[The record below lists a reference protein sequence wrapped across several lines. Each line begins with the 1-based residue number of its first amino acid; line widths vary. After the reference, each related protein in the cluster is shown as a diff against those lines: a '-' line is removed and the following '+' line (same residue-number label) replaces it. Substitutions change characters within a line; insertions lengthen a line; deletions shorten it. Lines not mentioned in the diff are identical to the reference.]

1 MNAVSREFA
10 RVPSDTPVDAAA
22 ATALSAQE
30 LAIESGARALNG
42 SISDRVL
49 RIFDAIRGYGSPRVT
64 LDRATYFTE
73 SFKAT
78 EGQPLVLRWAKALKH
93 VAENIPV
100 TIFDDELLVGRP
112 NTWLGRYGLVYG
124 ELDGSLLKA
133 AVEAARSSRDRK
145 ARS

>member
-1 MNAVSREFA
+1 M
-10 RVPSDTPVDAAA
+10 
-22 ATALSAQE
+22 
-30 LAIESGARALNG
+30 
-42 SISDRVL
+42 L

-64 LDRATYFTE
+64 VDRAVHFTE

-133 AVEAARSSRDRK
+133 AVEACREAAGTEGRGRDHR
-145 ARS
+145 